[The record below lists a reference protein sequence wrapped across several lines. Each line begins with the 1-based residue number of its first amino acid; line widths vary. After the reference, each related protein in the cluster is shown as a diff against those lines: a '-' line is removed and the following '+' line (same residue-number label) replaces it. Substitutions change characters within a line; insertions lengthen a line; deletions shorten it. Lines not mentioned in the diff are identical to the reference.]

1 MRARTVDKRDGFDP
15 AFIDIFEQ
23 VLEVYGFPNVED
35 LSGRKQKGGRG
46 HESAQPRSCSV
57 LSGRSF

>member
-35 LSGRKQKGGRG
+35 LSGRKQKGG
-46 HESAQPRSCSV
+46 ERSRISPA
-57 LSGRSF
+57 SFLFRTLW